1 MTLSLQYRNRP
12 SRDEC
17 HHLENVSMWLQ
28 NLDSYMGPTFNT
40 KKSSAYLGRGET
52 VFNSHFTP
60 SKTRGP
66 PWNGLTR
73 DSTFK
78 LLCTSNMLVC
88 ATSFV
93 RFPTISSKIP
103 PSSRKS
109 RALHNGATITHCF
122 VEVKV
127 HSHTP
132 STFMYTVYVDH
143 ILRMQRL
150 TCLI

>member
-1 MTLSLQYRNRP
+1 MTPSLQYKNCP

-17 HHLENVSMWLQ
+17 RHLENVSVWLQ

-40 KKSSAYLGRGET
+40 KKSSPYLGRGET
-52 VFNSHFTP
+52 VFNRHFTP
-60 SKTRGP
+60 SKTREQ
-66 PWNGLTR
+66 PWNALTR
-73 DSTFK
+73 DFTFK
-78 LLCTSNMLVC
+78 LLGTSTMLVC

-93 RFPTISSKIP
+93 KFPTVSSKIH

-109 RALHNGATITHCF
+109 RALHHGAAITHCF
-122 VEVKV
+122 VEVKL
-127 HSHTP
+127 HSHIP
-132 STFMYTVYVDH
+132 STFIYTVNGDH